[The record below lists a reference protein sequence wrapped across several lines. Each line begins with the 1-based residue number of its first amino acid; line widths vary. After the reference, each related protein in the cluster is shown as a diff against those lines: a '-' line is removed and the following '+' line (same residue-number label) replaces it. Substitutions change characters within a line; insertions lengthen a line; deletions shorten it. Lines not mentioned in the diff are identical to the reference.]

1 MSYIERKDWEAQLQA
16 MHIVKMLNMA
26 MGGKKGVSKGHTNA
40 TAEQAIG
47 EYLRD

>member
-1 MSYIERKDWEAQLQA
+1 MQRKDWEAQVQA
-16 MHIVKMLNMA
+16 MHIVKMLSVA
-26 MGGKKGVSKGHTNA
+26 MGSKQGGKGRVNA